1 VHDEVLPVA
10 ELTALLAQAGFVAAL
25 DEAEEL
31 LRHAAGDVGRLETSV
46 ARRLSGEPLAWI
58 TGRADFCGLEVLVE
72 PGVYVPR
79 WQSEELA
86 RRAVD
91 HLPADGVAI
100 DLCTGS
106 GAIAMVMM
114 AARPDARV
122 VASDVDER
130 SVQCALGNG
139 VEAYCGDLFDPL
151 PDLRG
156 TLRSAAGEVDVVV
169 AVVPYVP
176 THALTLLPRDTMTF
190 ESPVSYDGGADGTD
204 VLRRVIVE
212 SPRVLRPGGALILE
226 LGGEQ
231 ADTLMSDLAGNGFED
246 VEVLRDEDGDIR
258 GIDAM
263 LDG

>member
-1 VHDEVLPVA
+1 VLPVA
-10 ELTALLAQAGFVAAL
+10 ALTALLAKAGFVAAL
-25 DEAEEL
+25 EEAEEL
-31 LRHAAGDVGRLETSV
+31 LRHAAGDAERLDVSV

-58 TGRADFCGLEVLVE
+58 TGRADFCGLEVLVA

-86 RRAVD
+86 RRAVG

-106 GAIAMVMM
+106 GAIAKVMV
-114 AARPDARV
+114 AARPGARV

-130 SVQCALGNG
+130 SVHCAIANG

-151 PDLRG
+151 PDLRAA
-156 TLRSAAGEVDVVV
+156 LRPAAGGVDVVV

-176 THALTLLPRDTMTF
+176 TPALALLPRDTMSF
-190 ESPVSYDGGADGTD
+190 ESRVSYDGGADGTY
-204 VLRRVIVE
+204 VLRRVIAE
-212 SPRVLRPGGALILE
+212 SPRVLRHGGALLLE

-231 ADTLMSDLAGNGFED
+231 ADTLMSDLARNGFED
-246 VEVLRDEDGDIR
+246 VEVLRDEDGDVR
-258 GIDAM
+258 GIDATF
-263 LDG
+263 DG